1 MSTQLDWQAIRAG
14 ALVSLLFAVPFS
26 AAGTWLTRSH
36 GRHPAAPWLAL
47 GAAVGFVLGA
57 GVAAWVQQR
66 GLPLMHGLICAIGT
80 YVIAQAVFIAIRL
93 LTGREVRWFAAVF
106 NLTVVA
112 AAGLIGG
119 GLGSALQKRG
129 FAPTSRIDR

>member
-1 MSTQLDWQAIRAG
+1 MRNLDWDAIRAG
-14 ALVSLLFAVPFS
+14 ALVSLVFAVPFS
-26 AAGTWLTRSH
+26 ALGTWLGKGH
-36 GRHPAAPWLAL
+36 GSHPAAPWLAL
-47 GAAVGFVLGA
+47 AAAAGFVVGS

-66 GLPLMHGLICAIGT
+66 RLPLMHALICALGT
-80 YVIAQAVFIAIRL
+80 YAVAQAVFITIRL
-93 LTGREVRWFAAVF
+93 LTGREVRWFAAFF

-129 FAPTSRIDR
+129 FTPTTRRQP